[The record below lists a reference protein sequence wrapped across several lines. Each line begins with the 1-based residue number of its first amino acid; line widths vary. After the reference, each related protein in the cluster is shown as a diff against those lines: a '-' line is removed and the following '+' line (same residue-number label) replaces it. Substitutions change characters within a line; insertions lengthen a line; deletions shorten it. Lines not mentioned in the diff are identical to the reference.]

1 MDQQTVEPPKPPE
14 PADPAEP
21 PKPICFLKRKIIS
34 QKKTKKT

>member
-14 PADPAEP
+14 PAEPAEPAEP

-34 QKKTKKT
+34 